1 MTITNDKKFPHCFA
15 IKRLGGRYTAEG
27 EKYYEDHEEEV
38 SKEYSEII
46 EAMDIRAR
54 NLGGSIKIH
63 ITEKIKNKN

>member
-1 MTITNDKKFPHCFA
+1 MTITNDKKFPHAFA

-46 EAMDIRAR
+46 ETMDTRSIK
-54 NLGGSIKIH
+54 LGGSKKIH
-63 ITEKIKNKN
+63 LVDSK